1 MLIFEFKVQ
10 NPDDEKSLQDTVNA
24 ALTQIREKNYD
35 ADLLAKGIPAKR
47 IRHYGFAF
55 KGKEVLIGSDQF
67 L

>member
-1 MLIFEFKVQ
+1 MYNTDFTYRNSNKL
-10 NPDDEKSLQDTVNA
+10 L
-24 ALTQIREKNYD
+24 EKNYD
-35 ADLLAKGIPAKR
+35 ADLLARGISAEK